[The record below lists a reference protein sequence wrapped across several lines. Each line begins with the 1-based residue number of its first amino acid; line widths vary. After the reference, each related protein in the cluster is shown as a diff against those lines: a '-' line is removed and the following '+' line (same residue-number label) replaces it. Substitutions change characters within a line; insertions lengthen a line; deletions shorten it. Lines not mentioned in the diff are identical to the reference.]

1 MREELSDES
10 HVLRRILVEHR
21 GGIGCKPIG
30 FFGLCG
36 TPVDGEIVAKH
47 SDAFLCAMAER
58 RDRVRS
64 GFSGSDVGENFEL
77 DGYAC
82 TNIKNAGVGAQG
94 THGILWNS
102 HPDTFALAGTDKKYI
117 ERLQDRV
124 TSHKLARML

>member
-1 MREELSDES
+1 MRNPWA
-10 HVLRRILVEHR
+10 V
-21 GGIGCKPIG
+21 
-30 FFGLCG
+30 
-36 TPVDGEIVAKH
+36 EIVAKH

-64 GFSGSDVGENFEL
+64 GFSGSDVGEKTSSSMAMRVRIL
-77 DGYAC
+77 
-82 TNIKNAGVGAQG
+82 KKAGAGAQG

-124 TSHKLARML
+124 TSHNLARML